1 MINRVD
7 TTAMRA
13 AATDIEQMVHD
24 YTQQVTA
31 LYTSGQELDK
41 HWEGDASRAF
51 KAQLGKDQPRFEKLS
66 NVVKQYTETL
76 RSNADKYDKEEER
89 ALEIQRINK
98 KRTS

>member
-1 MINRVD
+1 MINKVNTSGMR
-7 TTAMRA
+7 TAA
-13 AATDIEQMVHD
+13 NEIEQMVHD

-41 HWEGDASRAF
+41 HWEGDANRAF

-66 NVVKQYTETL
+66 SVVKQYVETL
-76 RSNADKYDKEEER
+76 RSNADKYDKEEAR
-89 ALEIQRINK
+89 ALEILSTNK